1 MADKYKGSG
10 AGVSDPT
17 GVSVVGGST
26 VPPAATAGLR
36 VPLVPRATA
45 WLLGRLTGSTTAR
58 RSVRFFDDAGPRLV
72 AIVAMDL
79 AGALSFAAAPFILRH
94 LIDTGLTAPHGN
106 SALIVSVAAL
116 LVVALLQALAN
127 AVSSVLSSGL
137 GELVGQRAGQA
148 VHDQLLRVPFAF
160 FPGQRQGE
168 LFTLFG
174 RDADE
179 IETAVAMVLPRA
191 VTTAI
196 SAVVGV
202 ATIAVL
208 DWRLAAVSLVLAPGV
223 FALLAVGRRE
233 GRSLSVELIKL
244 RVKHFAQIGD
254 TTGVSGALHIR
265 LFDRTEHESRRYA
278 EIADGIRRTAQ
289 RRNQVNARAQLM
301 SSAGSA
307 VAVVIVVGFGSW
319 LVSTDR
325 ATIGTL
331 LAFASAL
338 VYAYRPV
345 TGLAESRS
353 DLLDAGVAFE
363 RVFGLLDV
371 DTDVRDLPVVGP
383 GRAAAAGTPSRGP
396 LVPAQPGEADA
407 GYARTWRSAPEIRIE
422 DLWFRYER
430 DPRSD
435 WTAAGRELGRRWWD
449 VQGAEAAENRRE
461 EAELAAAA
469 AADAAAG
476 VEQEWA
482 LRNLNLVAAAGAK
495 TAIVG
500 ASGAGKS
507 TLGGLL
513 AGLYLAT
520 RGHIRCDGED
530 LATMDWRRLRSIVG
544 VVPQDPYMFHDT
556 IAANI
561 RYGRIDATNA
571 ELEAAALDA
580 GLGSLLEKLPKRLET
595 VVGARGYQLSGGER
609 QRVALARVLLAD
621 PPMLVLDEATSQL
634 DSVTEQIVQEA
645 LARLGVGRTRVV
657 IAHRLSTIVDAD
669 VIHVMADGQVVESGT
684 HDDLLARGGAYAHL
698 YARQV
703 GDDDPARS

>member
-1 MADKYKGSG
+1 MAESPDRSRPGLSEQTG
-10 AGVSDPT
+10 LTQRAAGV
-17 GVSVVGGST
+17 GGPPEAPGAPR
-26 VPPAATAGLR
+26 VPP
-36 VPLVPRATA
+36 VPRATA
-45 WLLGRLTGSTTAR
+45 WLLGRLTGSETAR
-58 RSVRFFDDAGPRLV
+58 RSVRFFDDTGPRLV
-72 AIVAMDL
+72 SIIALDL

-94 LIDTGLTAPHGN
+94 LIDSGLEEPHGR
-106 SALIVSVAAL
+106 SALIASVAAL
-116 LVVALLQALAN
+116 LVVALLQATAN
-127 AVSSVLSSGL
+127 AVSAVLSSGL

-148 VHDQLLRVPFAF
+148 VHDHLLRVPFAF
-160 FPGQRQGE
+160 FPGQRQGD

-179 IETAVAMVLPRA
+179 IETAVAVMLPRA

-202 ATIAVL
+202 LTVAVL

-223 FALLAVGRRE
+223 FALLALGRRE
-233 GRSLSVELIKL
+233 GRALSVELIKL
-244 RVKHFAQIGD
+244 RVKHFAQLGD
-254 TTGVSGALHIR
+254 TAGVSGALHIR
-265 LFDRTEHESRRYA
+265 LFGRTEYESLRYA
-278 EIADGIRRTAQ
+278 EIAEGIRRTAQ
-289 RRNQVNARAQLM
+289 RRSRVNARAGLM

-319 LVSTDR
+319 LVSSGR

-371 DTDVRDLPVVGP
+371 DVDVRDLPVAKPGARALTLP
-383 GRAAAAGTPSRGP
+383 RQPAPETRDAAGAGRA
-396 LVPAQPGEADA
+396 
-407 GYARTWRSAPEIRIE
+407 WRAAPEIRVE
-422 DLWFRYER
+422 GLWFRYER
-430 DPRSD
+430 DPKSD
-435 WTAAGRELGRRWWD
+435 WAAAGRELGRRWWD
-449 VQGAEAAENRRE
+449 VQGKEDAERRQE
-461 EAELAAAA
+461 EEELAAAGKA
-469 AADAAAG
+469 LADA
-476 VEQEWA
+476 EEEWA
-482 LRNLNLVAAAGAK
+482 LRDLNLVAAAGAK
-495 TAIVG
+495 TAVVG

-513 AGLYLAT
+513 AGLYLPT
-520 RGHIRCDGED
+520 RGLIRCDGED
-530 LATMDWRRLRSIVG
+530 LATMDWQRLRATVG

-561 RYGRIDATNA
+561 RYGRIDAADA
-571 ELEAAALDA
+571 EVEAAALDA
-580 GLGSLLEKLPKRLET
+580 GLASLLDKLPKRLET

-609 QRVALARVLLAD
+609 QRVALARVLLGD

-645 LARLGVGRTRVV
+645 LARLGAGRTRVV
-657 IAHRLSTIVDAD
+657 IAHRLSTVVDAD
-669 VIHVMADGQVVESGT
+669 VIHVMAAGQVVESGS
-684 HDDLLARGGAYAHL
+684 HEELLARGGAYAHL
-698 YARQV
+698 YARQLGEQV
-703 GDDDPARS
+703 LE

>member
-1 MADKYKGSG
+1 
-10 AGVSDPT
+10 
-17 GVSVVGGST
+17 
-26 VPPAATAGLR
+26 
-36 VPLVPRATA
+36 
-45 WLLGRLTGSTTAR
+45 LGRLTGSTTAR

-94 LIDTGLTAPHGN
+94 LIDTGLTTPHGS

-116 LVVALLQALAN
+116 LVVALLQAVAN

-137 GELVGQRAGQA
+137 GELVGQRTGQA

-160 FPGQRQGE
+160 FPGQRQGD

-208 DWRLAAVSLVLAPGV
+208 DWRLAAVSLALAPGV

-233 GRSLSVELIKL
+233 GRSLSIELIKL

-265 LFDRTEHESRRYA
+265 LFGRTEHESGRYA
-278 EIADGIRRTAQ
+278 EIAEGIRRTAQ
-289 RRNQVNARAQLM
+289 RRNRVNARAGLR

-371 DTDVRDLPVVGP
+371 DTDVRDLPVVGT
-383 GRAAAAGTPSRGP
+383 GRAAAAGTPARRP
-396 LVPAQPGEADA
+396 LVPAQAGEGGA
-407 GYARTWRSAPEIRIE
+407 GYARAWRSAPEIRIE
-422 DLWFRYER
+422 GLWFRYER
-430 DPRSD
+430 DPKSD

-469 AADAAAG
+469 EVAAAG

-482 LRNLNLVAAAGAK
+482 LRDLNLVAAAGAK

-571 ELEAAALDA
+571 ELETAALDA
-580 GLGSLLEKLPKRLET
+580 GLGSLLDKLPKRLET

-703 GDDDPARS
+703 GDDPARS

>member
-1 MADKYKGSG
+1 
-10 AGVSDPT
+10 
-17 GVSVVGGST
+17 
-26 VPPAATAGLR
+26 VPW
-36 VPLVPRATA
+36 VPRATA

-58 RSVRFFDDAGPRLV
+58 RSVRFFDDAGPRLL
-72 AIVAMDL
+72 AIIGMDL

-94 LIDTGLTAPHGN
+94 LIDVGLEAPGGR
-106 SALIVSVAAL
+106 SALYASVAAL
-116 LVVALLQALAN
+116 LVVALLQAVAN
-127 AVSSVLSSGL
+127 AISSVLSAGL

-148 VHDQLLRVPFAF
+148 VHDQLLRVPYAF
-160 FPGQRQGE
+160 FPGQRQGD

-174 RDADE
+174 QDAGE

-208 DWRLAAVSLVLAPGV
+208 DWRLAALSLLLAPGV

-265 LFDRTEHESRRYA
+265 LFGRTEHESRKYA
-278 EIADGIRRTAQ
+278 EIAEGMRRTAQ
-289 RRNQVNARAQLM
+289 RRNRVNARAGLM

-319 LVSTDR
+319 LVSSGR

-371 DTDVRDLPVVGP
+371 EPDVRDLPVVGP
-383 GRAAAAGTPSRGP
+383 GGSAQARQTPRRAAVPEQAGEPDLIRPRGRRP
-396 LVPAQPGEADA
+396 
-407 GYARTWRSAPEIRIE
+407 APEIRIE
-422 DLWFRYER
+422 HLWFRYER
-430 DPRSD
+430 DPKSD

-449 VQGAEAAENRRE
+449 VQGAEAAENRRVE
-461 EAELAAAA
+461 EELAAAA
-469 AADAAAG
+469 RAEPG
-476 VEQEWA
+476 SGGPEGEQWA
-482 LRNLNLVAAAGAK
+482 LRDLNLVAAAGAK

-500 ASGAGKS
+500 SSGAGKT
-507 TLGGLL
+507 TLGALL

-520 RGHIRCDGED
+520 RGQIRCDGED

-556 IAANI
+556 IGANI
-561 RYGRIDATNA
+561 RYGRIDATAA
-571 ELEAAALDA
+571 ELAAAALDA
-580 GLGSLLEKLPKRLET
+580 GLGPLLEKLPKRLET

-645 LARLGVGRTRVV
+645 LVRLGAGRTRVV

-669 VIHVMADGQVVESGT
+669 VIHVMADGQVVESGS
-684 HDDLLARGGAYAHL
+684 HEELLARGGTYAHL
-698 YARQV
+698 YARQL
-703 GDDDPARS
+703 GDDDALRDQS

>member
-1 MADKYKGSG
+1 M
-10 AGVSDPT
+10 SDPT
-17 GVSVVGGST
+17 GVS
-26 VPPAATAGLR
+26 AARPRAAAGPR
-36 VPLVPRATA
+36 VPAIPRATA

-72 AIVAMDL
+72 AIIVLDL

-94 LIDTGLTAPHGN
+94 LIDTGLAAPHGN
-106 SALIVSVAAL
+106 FALIISIAAL
-116 LVVALLQALAN
+116 LVVALLQAVAS
-127 AVSSVLSSGL
+127 AISTVLSSGL

-160 FPGQRQGE
+160 FPGQRQGD

-174 RDADE
+174 QDAGE

-208 DWRLAAVSLVLAPGV
+208 DWRLAAVSLLLAPGV

-244 RVKHFAQIGD
+244 RVKHFAQISD

-265 LFDRTEHESRRYA
+265 LFGRTEHESSRYA
-278 EIADGIRRTAQ
+278 EIAEGMRRTAQ
-289 RRNQVNARAQLM
+289 RRNRVNARAGLM

-371 DTDVRDLPVVGP
+371 DPDVRDLPVVGT
-383 GRAAAAGTPSRGP
+383 GRLAPAGRPARPP
-396 LVPAQPGEADA
+396 LVPEQPGQA
-407 GYARTWRSAPEIRIE
+407 GTGYTRAWRSAPEIRIE
-422 DLWFRYER
+422 NLWFRYER
-430 DPRSD
+430 DPKSD

-449 VQGAEAAENRRE
+449 VQGAEAAENQRE

-469 AADAAAG
+469 KAAAG
-476 VEQEWA
+476 AEQEWA
-482 LRNLNLVAAAGAK
+482 LRDLNLIAAAGAK

-520 RGHIRCDGED
+520 RGQIRCDGED

-561 RYGRIDATNA
+561 RYGRIAATDA

-580 GLGSLLEKLPKRLET
+580 GLGSLLEKLPKRLAT

-669 VIHVMADGQVVESGT
+669 VIHVMADGRVVESGS
-684 HDDLLARGGAYAHL
+684 HDDLLARDGAYAHL
-698 YARQV
+698 YARQL